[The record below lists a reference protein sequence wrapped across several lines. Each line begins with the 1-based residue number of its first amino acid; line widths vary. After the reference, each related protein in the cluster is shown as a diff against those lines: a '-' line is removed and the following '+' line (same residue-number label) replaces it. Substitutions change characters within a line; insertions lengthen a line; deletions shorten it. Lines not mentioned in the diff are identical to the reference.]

1 MTDILDKVL
10 ETAKK
15 LRKYAKK
22 SADPA
27 FVNLITDLNMELAD
41 LRVQLAQGRSA
52 PADDEQDAPP
62 APRAAAPAASSRA
75 EQVAAAPTTRGLSP
89 FDATLNTVFGDDK
102 NKPQ

>member
-41 LRVQLAQGRSA
+41 LRVQLAEARGA
-52 PADDEQDAPP
+52 GAEAGDAQP
-62 APRAAAPAASSRA
+62 AAATAQPKSRA
-75 EQVAAAPTTRGLSP
+75 EHVAAAPTTRGLSP

-102 NKPQ
+102 NKPQQ

>member
-15 LRKYAKK
+15 LRNYAKK
-22 SADPA
+22 SADPK
-27 FVNLITDLNMELAD
+27 FVNLIADLNMELAD
-41 LRVQLAQGRSA
+41 LRVHLAAGRSA
-52 PADDEQDAPP
+52 AAEPDDAPP
-62 APRAAAPAASSRA
+62 AAAAQPTSRAA
-75 EQVAAAPTTRGLSP
+75 QVAAAPTTRGLSP